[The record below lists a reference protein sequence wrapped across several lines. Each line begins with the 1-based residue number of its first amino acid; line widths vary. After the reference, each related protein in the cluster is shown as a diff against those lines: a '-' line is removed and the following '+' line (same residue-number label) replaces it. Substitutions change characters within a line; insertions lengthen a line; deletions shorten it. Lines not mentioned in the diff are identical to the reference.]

1 MKTTSRPNE
10 EHTLLRPFDDGIA
23 LQKGQEMAELLQEWA
38 NLEAQQ
44 KALKAQAKALDD
56 EIDIR
61 KGQLSALKEDL
72 RRKKHGVKL
81 VCKWSMVNVSAAP
94 AGAKGKLA
102 PDVIEWHLKASDGEL
117 VRREPT
123 TEADRQGQ
131 ISFPKEEG
139 N

>member
-1 MKTTSRPNE
+1 MKTTLRPNE

-23 LQKGQEMAELLQEWA
+23 LQKGAEMAELLQEWT
-38 NLEAQQ
+38 NLEATQ

-61 KGQLSALKEDL
+61 KGQLSALKEDI

-81 VCKWSMVNVSAAP
+81 VCKWTMVTITSTP
-94 AGAKGKLA
+94 IKGSNKRE
-102 PDVIEWHLKASDGEL
+102 PDLIEWHLTASDGEL

>member
-1 MKTTSRPNE
+1 MKTTSRPTE

-38 NLEAQQ
+38 NLEATQ
-44 KALKAQAKALDD
+44 KALKAQVKAAED

-81 VCKWSMVNVSAAP
+81 VCKWTMVNVAP
-94 AGAKGKLA
+94 PPIKGSNKRE
-102 PDVIEWHLKASDGEL
+102 PDLIEWHLKASDGEL